1 MMQQLSLGFGYVLLR
16 ITDLFNFLFNV
27 KAINK
32 FYDRISEKAWLK
44 FECDTFDYG
53 YYYAMYT
60 TLINITT
67 TFGVQVPLLYFLMS
81 FVLIFKLFADGVKF
95 TNIHGWDL
103 EGNGKLFEVALRRLL
118 IGTTI
123 SHTLL
128 VNQCFWGKLWRTMT
142 VNLFM
147 LVYSLV
153 VYFMFKKKS
162 IAKLS
167 TILRIL
173 QTTATTFKKPSKSDL
188 RNWLFRYNHPF
199 LCNLDQAQL
208 VQEMEIYQSNTSSND
223 VALRGG
229 KKRRFNKPISIQSP
243 SRPSIEDNQEEPA
256 PQDSHLPS
264 KFSSNRENSGQ
275 QPDLLA
281 RVQEQQFR
289 SNKSEDPSEGVLG
302 LGSGSK
308 VKPKLKISSNTGEV
322 FQPVDAVFTRSSRFR
337 RDGSLLDPA
346 FKFPEEDIEEAG
358 EERESSPLNVPS
370 KLEKLHLSQVAEEEE
385 EQMRESQVRL
395 GQTDSFRSK
404 KPTTVTSKCK
414 DFETMAQQP
423 KKKSIVPISMRESH
437 EAESMDK
444 RATMREDKDRE
455 KTRVSHSPL
464 HQSTVED
471 RLRSKQNT
479 QEDPMHSSIPSE
491 PSRQVKSLISNRT
504 NPPTK
509 TAANIGKKESGGVD
523 SSIEKIQPSEDS
535 PIKGFKHDP

>member
-16 ITDLFNFLFNV
+16 ITDLFNFLFSV

-67 TFGVQVPLLYFLMS
+67 TFGVQVPLLYFLMCI
-81 FVLIFKLFADGVKF
+81 VLIFKLFADGVKF

-103 EGNGKLFEVALRRLL
+103 EGSGKLFEVALRRLL

-128 VNQCFWGKLWRTMT
+128 VNQCFWGKLWRTMS
-142 VNLFM
+142 VNVFM

-173 QTTATTFKKPSKSDL
+173 QTTATSFKKPSKSDL

-208 VQEMEIYQSNTSSND
+208 MQEMEVFQSNTSSND
-223 VALRGG
+223 IAVRGG
-229 KKRRFNKPISIQSP
+229 RKRRFNKPISIQSP
-243 SRPSIEDNQEEPA
+243 SRPGSEDKQDKEEAA
-256 PQDSHLPS
+256 PPDSHPPS
-264 KFSSNRENSGQ
+264 KFSSNRDSAGQ

-281 RVQEQQFR
+281 RLQEHHFR
-289 SNKSEDPSEGVLG
+289 SSKSEDLPE
-302 LGSGSK
+302 GSK
-308 VKPKLKISSNTGEV
+308 VRPKLKIPSHTVEGP
-322 FQPVDAVFTRSSRFR
+322 QPADSLFTRSSRFR

-346 FKFPEEDIEEAG
+346 FKFQEEDIEEAG
-358 EERESSPLNVPS
+358 EERESSPLNAQP
-370 KLEKLHLSQVAEEEE
+370 KLEKLHLSRVAEDEEE
-385 EQMRESQVRL
+385 HMRESQVRL
-395 GQTDSFRSK
+395 GQVDSFRSK
-404 KPTTVTSKCK
+404 KATTITPKGKEFDSQ
-414 DFETMAQQP
+414 ALQP
-423 KKKSIVPISMRESH
+423 KKKSIVPVSMRESH
-437 EAESMDK
+437 EAESLDK
-444 RATMREDKDRE
+444 RATVREDKDRE
-455 KTRVSHSPL
+455 KTQVSHSPL
-464 HQSTVED
+464 YRSTAED

-479 QEDPMHSSIPSE
+479 QEDPIHSSIPSE
-491 PSRQVKSLISNRT
+491 PSRQIKSLISNRT
-504 NPPTK
+504 NPPAK
-509 TAANIGKKESGGVD
+509 TAANIGKKEASGAD
-523 SSIEKIQPSEDS
+523 SSIEKIQPSEES
-535 PIKGFKHDP
+535 PIKGFRQGQ